1 MKKTMI
7 IAVHNPE
14 DAIVSYV
21 EELLSA
27 CVPQV
32 IVVDDGSDMLYQ
44 PAFTRLEQLPGCTVI
59 HHDGAAKADKAVKA
73 GIEYYNN
80 YLKPLSESQLLA
92 VNYDSVKD
100 REYMLAYVQDYAIHP
115 FHLTLRDLIP
125 EQIVDAIKTPITEG
139 ITLARVFITGGLRA
153 ISRY

>member
-1 MKKTMI
+1 MKKTII

-14 DAIVSYV
+14 DSIVSYV

-27 CVPQV
+27 CVPNV
-32 IVVDDGSDMLYQ
+32 IVVDDGSDMLFQ
-44 PAFTRLEQLPGCTVI
+44 PAFSRLDRLPGCTVI
-59 HHDGAAKADKAVKA
+59 HHNRTLDADEAVMA
-73 GIEYYNN
+73 GINYYRN
-80 YLKPLSESQLLA
+80 YLEPISKGQLLA

-100 REYMLAYVQDYAIHP
+100 REYMLAYVQDYAINPIH
-115 FHLTLRDLIP
+115 FTLRDLIP
-125 EQIVDAIKTPITEG
+125 EQLVDAIKVPVTEG

>member
-1 MKKTMI
+1 MKKTII

-14 DAIVSYV
+14 DSIVSYV
-21 EELLSA
+21 EALLSA
-27 CVPQV
+27 CVPNI
-32 IVVDDGSDMLYQ
+32 IVVDDGSDMLFQ
-44 PAFTRLEQLPGCTVI
+44 PAFSRLDRLPGCTVI
-59 HHDGAAKADKAVKA
+59 HHNGALDADEAVMA
-73 GIEYYNN
+73 GINYYRN
-80 YLKPLSESQLLA
+80 YLEPIAKNELLA

-153 ISRY
+153 ISKY